1 MTNDFKI
8 NANNTDTSCHIDLYN
23 KELDKNISFT
33 VSNVSLY
40 TKDINKDNLAYSY
53 DVDNTSI
60 IEATTY
66 TNSLLLIMDG
76 EDVQLIPEDINR
88 LAVHYKDEPIAQ
100 ITATKVINE
109 EGRELRSSLQATEE
123 GLEVIIEEES
133 VRADII
139 LEFAPYIEFTSGNAI
154 YLRTFNGLDYWYDLS
169 NKIIY
174 TIDKYN
180 SKKEHMTLTYSHVSG
195 TSYPYQVPVMIS
207 ETVFFSNYKKC
218 FFKLNGSRIDKI
230 KDETSFFTLVHL
242 YDNVFVTANK
252 GTNAYTYNIIKFT
265 DTDAAAYEI
274 KDTYTLNLGK
284 SVGEYS
290 YTPFVQFNYGGQTRV
305 SFYSYQ
311 FNSYLPA
318 TADQYLCANI
328 NRETDTFDFTGI
340 EPYTFVAYK
349 TDEHELVL
357 NWNDRKY
364 YYNGVQCGGFFNYPA
379 KPFTLIEDGV
389 FYLYSIG
396 YSKSSSGF
404 ASFDVNNNTFI
415 SDNIVLDYMWNNG
428 TYAGKKSKNLLIVA
442 DTWDVLKDGD
452 IDKRHVRLT
461 TKDDFIFKDS
471 GPIGNLVVDN
481 EDALS
486 IKKESVQ
493 NKKIFLSS
501 AANSFYATQRGNI
514 VACGTTV
521 SENTDIKIIPY
532 DLVYFYFDSNYIL
545 TEDKDFNIYTSV
557 SDIVRQ
563 VEASNYELVVD
574 EINTIFD
581 KTEDDKY
588 DLSFKKWEDYTETF
602 EDYPNT
608 LIKWTNST
616 YDDNGLL
623 KSDIR
628 AKDGTYS
635 GYMGREEKGGSSVP
649 DYYSEFV
656 TIGDKITFDYYNS
669 FTQYNQYLKVYINDI
684 QMLSDSYNSTEW
696 KTASIRLT
704 KNVLNTVKIFYE
716 DSTVAP
722 SNDKGF
728 FIDNLTCKAP
738 TASNEAEVYLKPI
751 DLSFYDTPQGVN
763 IIFNELEA
771 SSNVS
776 RQLFYSINGGQEWLE
791 LTGVLPNVDNILL
804 KAVFTKTS
812 DDAYVRFDSVEVMPG
827 EFTYTSYTDTS
838 RKVYSDESIKPVLS
852 INNTIDIVDGRYKLL
867 FDDGLSIKEDF
878 EGETPKIPYELLKN
892 AYGKTSIVS
901 ENSYSGEKS
910 CRVNW
915 TYPSTAPSVDTHM
928 RVGLKIGPV
937 KSDRISLKACPLD
950 TTAPM
955 IRFYKDNTQIGYV
968 NSLEEGYNTLE
979 QSIDGSSEAY
989 IYVTYSQSSS
999 NSTMYFDDIELKS
1012 FLPVNYSY
1020 VESESLDLSIY
1031 PSELNCNIQ
1040 VNDLQTTHTLDI
1052 TNFYSV
1058 DNGEWQPFEGTLPN
1072 VANVRVKTVFTKDS
1086 VEDVVDASF
1095 ESIIIKQGDMSN
1107 DINLKVDTIRYVK
1120 VDEQAVYD
1128 LERTVV
1134 KKLELLNDS
1143 TRQLT
1148 ADKEAISDTTREVVN
1163 KEALEL
1169 DTRRIVDK
1177 ALSLNNDTK
1186 RNINK
1191 ELTNYFDTL
1200 RKLYTT
1206 EYFAANFDT
1215 TRVVT
1220 HLIALESDS
1229 YREVLKSLDNSYD
1242 SERRVKAIKDL
1253 LIDTER
1259 QVVQERN
1266 IERNFDTLRIVKALF
1281 DADKSLDTLR
1291 SVYEGESPFET
1302 QINVVVSYNN
1312 GKLTI
1317 VSQKE

>member
-180 SKKEHMTLTYSHVSG
+180 SKKEHMTLTYSHISG
-195 TSYPYQVPVMIS
+195 LTYPYQVPVMIS

-218 FFKLNGSRIDKI
+218 FFKLNGSRIDKVV
-230 KDETSFFTLVHL
+230 DETSFFTLVHL
-242 YDNVFVTANK
+242 YDNVFVTAK
-252 GTNAYTYNIIKFT
+252 KETNAYTYNIIKFT

-284 SVGEYS
+284 SVSEYS

-311 FNSYLPA
+311 FNSFLP
-318 TADQYLCANI
+318 TTKDQYLCANI

-357 NWNDRKY
+357 NWNDTKY
-364 YYNGVQCGGFFNYPA
+364 YYNGVQCGGYFSYPA

-396 YSKSSSGF
+396 YSKGSSNF
-404 ASFDVNNNTFI
+404 ASFDVNNNTFT
-415 SDNIVLDYMWNNG
+415 SDNAVLDYMWNNG

-452 IDKRHVRLT
+452 INKRHVRLT

-471 GPIGNLVVDN
+471 GASGNLVVDN

-501 AANSFYATQRGNI
+501 SANSFYATQRGNI
-514 VACGTTV
+514 VACGATV

-574 EINTIFD
+574 EVNTIFD

-696 KTASIRLT
+696 KTASIRLA

-716 DSTVAP
+716 DSTVVP

-738 TASNEAEVYLKPI
+738 TASNEAEIWFSPI
-751 DLSFYDTPQGVN
+751 DLGFYNAPQGTN
-763 IIFNELEA
+763 IIFNDLET
-771 SSNVS
+771 SSDVT
-776 RQLFYSINGGQEWLE
+776 QKIVYSIDGGQEWLE
-791 LTGVLPNVDNILL
+791 FTGLLPNVDNILL

-812 DDAYVRFDSVEVMPG
+812 DDAYVRFSSIEVMPG
-827 EFTYTSYTDTS
+827 EFEYISYTDTS
-838 RKVYSDESIKPVLS
+838 RKVY
-852 INNTIDIVDGRYKLL
+852 NTEDIVTKLNDNHSIEVSENNYKLL
-867 FDDGLSIKEDF
+867 FKDLEQVILDF
-878 EGETPKIPYELLKN
+878 EGDKNSNLYELIDDKHRNGTVELVN
-892 AYGKTSIVS
+892 EEA
-901 ENSYSGEKS
+901 YSGERCCKYTWLYGGS
-910 CRVNW
+910 EGAIDRVPTIAFNAN
-915 TYPSTAPSVDTHM
+915 TDKLSF
-928 RVGLKIGPV
+928 
-937 KSDRISLKACPLD
+937 KAKV
-950 TTAPM
+950 TFNNGGN
-955 IRFYKDNTQIGYV
+955 IYIYQ
-968 NSLEEGYNTLE
+968 
-979 QSIDGSSEAY
+979 DGSFKKTISITSEYEYQDFEVELDSFKESLLNIGFSGTNSRGILY
-989 IYVTYSQSSS
+989 IDDITYSA
-999 NSTMYFDDIELKS
+999 
-1012 FLPVNYSY
+1012 FLPKLYSY
-1020 VESESLDLSIY
+1020 VETYPLDLSLY
-1031 PSELNCNIQ
+1031 PQPIKCDIKIIN
-1040 VNDLQTTHTLDI
+1040 LQSTHDLDI
-1052 TNFYSV
+1052 TKFYSV

-1072 VANVRVKTVFTKDS
+1072 VNNIRIKTVFTKDS

-1120 VDEQAVYD
+1120 VDKQTIHD

-1134 KKLELLNDS
+1134 EKVNILNDS

-1148 ADKEAISDTTREVVN
+1148 VDKEAISDTTREVVN

-1200 RKLYTT
+1200 RKLSTT
-1206 EYFAANFDT
+1206 EDFAANFDT

-1302 QINVVVSYNN
+1302 QVNVVVSYNN